1 MGHPQSRLRNRIR
14 ELRSESGEMSQKALA
29 ERIGVSRQTLNAI
42 EGAKYSPSLE
52 VAFRIAESLGVELTD
67 VFQHEP
73 LKARTKRKRG

>member
-73 LKARTKRKRG
+73 LKTRTKRKRG